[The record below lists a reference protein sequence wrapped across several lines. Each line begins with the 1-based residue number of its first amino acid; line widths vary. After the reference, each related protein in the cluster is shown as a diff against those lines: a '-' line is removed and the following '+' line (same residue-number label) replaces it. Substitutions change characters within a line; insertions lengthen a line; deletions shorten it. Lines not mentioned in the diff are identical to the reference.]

1 MEATESLVIAIKA
14 LQDIKTPIERT
25 TFVAFLH
32 GKATDA
38 IEDQALGEKETYGS
52 GKEISEA
59 QWQLVLKYA
68 IENEYVRIKSA
79 KKDTIEYT
87 SKGKTFAR
95 KPTIVNI
102 EEESIDNNA
111 TNQST
116 KLTPETAS
124 PKTKLQIKLIQAIDR
139 KMALDDFC
147 ETESVGLN
155 ELLDELELLQQQG
168 RQLDITYFTD
178 EVIGKDDM
186 QELLD
191 YFNEEGDNLD
201 LAMDEFGDVYH
212 AEEIR
217 LARLVWRA
225 K

>member
-14 LQDIKTPIERT
+14 LQDIKTPIVRSV
-25 TFVAFLH
+25 FIDFLL
-32 GKATDA
+32 GKEN
-38 IEDQALGEKETYGS
+38 EDVEDKNLGEKETYGS
-52 GKEISEA
+52 GKEQSEA
-59 QWQLVLKYA
+59 HWSAVLEA
-68 IENEYVRIKSA
+68 AVEEEYIRIKSA

-95 KPTIVNI
+95 KPSSFVI
-102 EEESIDNNA
+102 EDSQSESNA
-111 TNQST
+111 ARPSL

-139 KMALDDFC
+139 KMALDDFA
-147 ETESVGLN
+147 ETESVGLA
-155 ELLDELELLQQQG
+155 EVLDELELLQQQG
-168 RQLDITYFTD
+168 RQLEITYFTD

-186 QELLD
+186 QELMD
-191 YFNEEGDNLD
+191 YFEEEGDDLD
-201 LAMDEFGDVYH
+201 KAMEEYGDVYH

-225 K
+225 E

>member
-14 LQDIKTPIERT
+14 LQDIKTPIERP
-25 TFVAFLH
+25 TFVDFLL
-32 GKATDA
+32 GKTTDA

-52 GKEISEA
+52 GKEMSEA
-59 QWQLVLKYA
+59 HWRVVLEYA
-68 IENEYVRIKSA
+68 VENEYVRIKSA

-95 KPTIVNI
+95 KPSPVNI
-102 EEESIDNNA
+102 EESIDNNTA
-111 TNQST
+111 NQST

-147 ETESVGLN
+147 ETETVGLN
-155 ELLDELELLQQQG
+155 EVLDELELLQQQG

-191 YFNEEGDNLD
+191 YFNDEGDNLD